1 MEQIKANIFVYE
13 DINLVNNKIGFDGN
27 LNEENW
33 NLNKL
38 LIGDYYKTNQT
49 HLQIQFSYYNLY

>member
-38 LIGDYYKTNQT
+38 LIGDYDKTNQT
-49 HLQIQFSYYNLY
+49 HFTNPILLL